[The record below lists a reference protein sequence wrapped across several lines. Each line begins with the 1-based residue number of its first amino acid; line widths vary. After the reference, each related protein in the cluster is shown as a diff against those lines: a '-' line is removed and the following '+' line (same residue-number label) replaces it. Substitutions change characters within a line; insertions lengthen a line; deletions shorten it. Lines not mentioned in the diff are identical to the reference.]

1 MMEKEKPKKNPIL
14 SLFRRKIEDKNYE
27 HDAAL
32 NRNLDSFGIKL
43 IKVVGL
49 VGIILGLLILIA
61 FWVWVIR
68 WLYKVW

>member
-1 MMEKEKPKKNPIL
+1 MTEKEKPKKNPIL

-32 NRNLDSFGIKL
+32 NRSLDSFGIKL

>member
-1 MMEKEKPKKNPIL
+1 MTEKEKPKKNPIL